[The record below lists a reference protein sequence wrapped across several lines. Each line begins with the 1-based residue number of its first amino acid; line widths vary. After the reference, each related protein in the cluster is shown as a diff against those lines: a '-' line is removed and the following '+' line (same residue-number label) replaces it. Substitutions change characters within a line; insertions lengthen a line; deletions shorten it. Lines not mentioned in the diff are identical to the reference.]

1 MRVFVAGASGVV
13 GRQLLPQL
21 AAAGHEVIATTRN
34 AQKADELARLGAE
47 PVIMDGLDAIAVGE
61 AVGRAEPEAVIHQ
74 MTALTNASDLRHFDR
89 AFATTNRLRTAGTDH
104 LLTAARAA
112 GTRLFIAQSYTGWP
126 NVRTGGPVKTEADPL
141 DDNVPAEQRETLAG
155 IRYLEQAVTS
165 APLTGIVL
173 RYGALYGP
181 GATDMMAG
189 LIRKR
194 RMPVVGG
201 GTGIW
206 SFTHTSDAAGAAVAA
221 LAAGQPGLY
230 NVVDDDPAPVSEW
243 LPFLARVL
251 DAKPPV
257 RVPAWVGRLLAGEV
271 VVDSMTRIRG
281 SSNAKIK
288 RELGWAPQW
297 ASWRDGFQKAS

>member
-1 MRVFVAGASGVV
+1 
-13 GRQLLPQL
+13 
-21 AAAGHEVIATTRN
+21 
-34 AQKADELARLGAE
+34 
-47 PVIMDGLDAIAVGE
+47 
-61 AVGRAEPEAVIHQ
+61 
-74 MTALTNASDLRHFDR
+74 
-89 AFATTNRLRTAGTDH
+89 
-104 LLTAARAA
+104 
-112 GTRLFIAQSYTGWP
+112 
-126 NVRTGGPVKTEADPL
+126 
-141 DDNVPAEQRETLAG
+141 
-155 IRYLEQAVTS
+155 RYLEQAVTS
-165 APLTGIVL
+165 APLTGVVL

-221 LAAGQPGLY
+221 LEAGRAGGC
-230 NVVDDDPAPVSEW
+230 NVVDDDTAPVSEW
-243 LPFLARVL
+243 LAFLARVL
-251 DAKPPV
+251 DAKPAM

-297 ASWRDGFQKAS
+297 ASWRDGFQKAL